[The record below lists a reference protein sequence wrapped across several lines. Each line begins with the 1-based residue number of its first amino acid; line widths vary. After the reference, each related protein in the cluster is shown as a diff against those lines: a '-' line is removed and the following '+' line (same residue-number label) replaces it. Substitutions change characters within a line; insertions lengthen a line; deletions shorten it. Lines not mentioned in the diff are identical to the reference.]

1 MPTPTNLRNLIKKN
15 DGFITAKQANLIG
28 ISNERLRLLLKSGD
42 LEKVDHGVYTM
53 PGTKVDR
60 LHIIQMRRQR
70 AIYSHETALFLNGL
84 IEHEP
89 EQYTVT
95 VYTGYSPARLRNQN
109 IKVFFINEGLVDLGF
124 IQLETKHGNMVNTYS
139 MERTICDCLRNRN
152 QLDPFITTEGIK
164 AYVKRR
170 DKNLNVLMDMA
181 EIFRVTKPLNNYL
194 EILL

>member
-1 MPTPTNLRNLIKKN
+1 MPTPTNLRNLINKN
-15 DGFITAKQANLIG
+15 EGFITAKQANLIG
-28 ISNERLRLLLKSGD
+28 ISNERLRLLLKAGD

-53 PGTKVDR
+53 PGTKVDK
-60 LHIIQMRRQR
+60 LHIIQMRRSR
-70 AIYSHETALFLNGL
+70 AIYSHETALYLNGL
-84 IEHEP
+84 IENEP

-109 IKVFFINEGLVDLGF
+109 IQVFFINEGLIDLGF
-124 IQLETKHGNMVNTYS
+124 TQLVTKYGNLVNTYN
-139 MERTICDCLRNRN
+139 MERTLCDCLRNRN
-152 QLDPFITTEGIK
+152 QLDPFIITEGMK

-170 DKNLNVLMDMA
+170 DKNLTVLMDMA